1 MWGKGEDREVVGTT
15 QTEEGTLH
23 VCFEG
28 VGEGS
33 VRVGETDVESLV
45 VEGVGR
51 GEGETAV
58 KSGEGDVG
66 LQMEGREPDFEIG
79 L

>member
-1 MWGKGEDREVVGTT
+1 
-15 QTEEGTLH
+15 
-23 VCFEG
+23 VCFDG